1 MSGARIERIDVDGVR
16 AWRKRY
22 GYEPRRLRLG
32 LLRRLVDALGIE
44 PLRPPPVLPAAQARE
59 TEIRMLR
66 QLSAIGCRVPA
77 LLAEEAEA
85 IVIADLGRTLASACK
100 AEKNPDERQ
109 RLIRAGFDALGDL
122 HSRGG
127 WLNQAFA
134 RNLTL
139 SDGRIGFID
148 LDQDPSTVMSTAA
161 AQARDLLLYVYSTAR
176 FLAGD
181 SARYAHLLDTHLR
194 RESPAVRDCVE
205 RAIVALA
212 WLAPLARVSGRELGA
227 MARVIAHIVPR
238 QARGWR
244 RRFLLGAGMLFG
256 GGTVALFFTE
266 AGEAALAL
274 FGWLGALF

>member
-1 MSGARIERIDVDGVR
+1 MSAARIERIDVDGVR

-85 IVIADLGRTLASACK
+85 IVIADLGKTLASACK
-100 AEKNPDERQ
+100 AERNPDAREQ
-109 RLIRAGFDALGDL
+109 LIRAGFDALGDL
-122 HSRGG
+122 HARGG

-148 LDQDPSTVMSTAA
+148 LDQDPATVMSAPA

-181 SARYAHLLDTHLR
+181 SARYARLLDSHLR
-194 RESPAVRDCVE
+194 RESSPVRGCVE
-205 RAIVALA
+205 RAIIALA
-212 WLAPLARVSGRELGA
+212 WLVPLAPVSGRELGA

-238 QARGWR
+238 QARSWH
-244 RRFLLGAGMLFG
+244 RRFLLGAGMMVG
-256 GGTVALFFTE
+256 GGSVALFFSE
-266 AGEAALAL
+266 AGEAVQAL
-274 FGWLGALF
+274 FGRLGALF

>member
-1 MSGARIERIDVDGVR
+1 MSAARIERIDVDGVR

-44 PLRPPPVLPAAQARE
+44 PLRPPPVLPAAMARE
-59 TEIRMLR
+59 TEIRMIR
-66 QLSAIGCRVPA
+66 ELSAIGCRVPA

-109 RLIRAGFDALGDL
+109 RLIRAGFDALG
-122 HSRGG
+122 
-127 WLNQAFA
+127 
-134 RNLTL
+134 
-139 SDGRIGFID
+139 GRIGFID

-266 AGEAALAL
+266 AGEAALAR